1 MIVLVANLGSTSF
14 KYKLFD
20 IDRAGTTETVLAQ
33 GDADRISQGRSTWSV
48 TAGEYTRNG
57 EVDLED
63 HGEAIDLH
71 LHELVQ
77 SKAITAMTD
86 VEAIGFKA
94 VHGGPISKPI
104 QVDDQVL
111 EVMTQFAEVAPQHN
125 PPYIDAMRA
134 FMDRLP
140 GIPQVAAFETA
151 FHQTIPMARQVYGI
165 PAAWIEDHGM
175 RRYGFHG
182 ASHCY
187 IATRMAQIAPE
198 AKRVISCHLGGS
210 CSICAIQ
217 DRQSVANSFGMT
229 AQTGVLHASRVG
241 DFDAFAILQLLKSGF
256 DLDTIWQQL
265 GKEGGLKGLS
275 GVSADMREVEQAA
288 HAGNERAKLAVDAFV
303 ESVKHY
309 IGAYL
314 AILNGVD
321 ALVFTGGIGE
331 NGRDI
336 RTAICKN
343 LDFAGIEI
351 DPDKNMTTPTGTG
364 NQESQIHSGK
374 VAVWIIP
381 TNEELIVARQ
391 TVQVLSKQ
399 AA

>member
-1 MIVLVANLGSTSF
+1 
-14 KYKLFD
+14 
-20 IDRAGTTETVLAQ
+20 
-33 GDADRISQGRSTWSV
+33 
-48 TAGEYTRNG
+48 
-57 EVDLED
+57 
-63 HGEAIDLH
+63 
-71 LHELVQ
+71 
-77 SKAITAMTD
+77 
-86 VEAIGFKA
+86 
-94 VHGGPISKPI
+94 
-104 QVDDQVL
+104 
-111 EVMTQFAEVAPQHN
+111 
-125 PPYIDAMRA
+125 
-134 FMDRLP
+134 
-140 GIPQVAAFETA
+140 
-151 FHQTIPMARQVYGI
+151 
-165 PAAWIEDHGM
+165 
-175 RRYGFHG
+175 
-182 ASHCY
+182 
-187 IATRMAQIAPE
+187 
-198 AKRVISCHLGGS
+198 
-210 CSICAIQ
+210 
-217 DRQSVANSFGMT
+217 MT

-288 HAGNERAKLAVDAFV
+288 QAGNEQARLAVDAFV

-336 RTAICKN
+336 RTAICEN

-351 DPDKNMTTPTGTG
+351 DPDKNMTTRIGTED
-364 NQESQIHSGK
+364 QESQIHRGK

-381 TNEELIVARQ
+381 TIEELIVARQ